1 MSTEVRIPKLGKT
14 MEEAVVVE
22 YRVKVG
28 DEVKEGDC
36 LFEIETDKAAVEIES
51 PADGFVRHIL
61 AELGRPLAVGQPV
74 LILADKNEPIP
85 QTLVE
90 TLKPVYLEKHTA
102 NCVCD
107 CDGSPVVAIEAATAV
122 SPDQITLGSVVSLS
136 RLQKITAERMLR
148 SKRQKPCF
156 YLTVKADVTELVAL
170 RERLNKKSE
179 VSISYN
185 DLLIRAVAVGL
196 EKFPIMAGRLA
207 GDVIQVP
214 NSINAGIAVSVGDDV
229 IVPVIKDVLGKSLR
243 QIAQETTVL
252 GKKAVLNKLEPAELE
267 DGSITISNLGP
278 LGVESFIP
286 IVIPGQCSILGVGA
300 IIDTCVPDNAKTATR
315 KLISLTLAVDHRIAN
330 GAYAAGFLD
339 FVKKTLEDTSNFA

>member
-14 MEEAVVVE
+14 MAEAVVVE

-61 AELGRPLAVGQPV
+61 AELGRPLAVGEPV
-74 LILADKNEPIP
+74 LILADKDEPIP

-90 TLKPVYLEKHTA
+90 TLKPVYLENSTVEN
-102 NCVCD
+102 NCDNSCAV
-107 CDGSPVVAIEAATAV
+107 SMEAMPEPV
-122 SPDQITLGSVVSLS
+122 SPDQIALGSIVPLS

-148 SKRQKPCF
+148 SKQRKPCF

-170 RERLNKKSE
+170 RERLNKEPE

-185 DLLIRAVAVGL
+185 DLLIRAVTVGL
-196 EKFPIMAGRLA
+196 KKFPIMAGRLA
-207 GDVIQVP
+207 GDKIQMP
-214 NSINAGIAVSVGDDV
+214 QTINIGLAVSVENDV
-229 IVPVIKDVLGKSLR
+229 VVPVVKDVLGKSLR
-243 QIAQETTVL
+243 QIAQETAVL
-252 GKKAVLNKLEPAELE
+252 GEKAVRNKLKPAELE

-278 LGVESFIP
+278 FGVESFIP
-286 IVIPGQCSILGVGA
+286 IVIPGQCSILGIGA

-339 FVKKTLEDTSNFA
+339 FVKKTLEDTSNFT